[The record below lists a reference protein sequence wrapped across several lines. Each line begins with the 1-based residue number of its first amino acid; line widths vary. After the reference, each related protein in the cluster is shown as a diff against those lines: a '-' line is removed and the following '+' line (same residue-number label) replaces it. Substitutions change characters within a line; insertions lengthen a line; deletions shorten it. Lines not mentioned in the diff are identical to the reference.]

1 MIKEKNNIEHIDNL
15 DNNSF
20 FYKVQQL
27 FSQNIFTWSHML
39 YQKIYTRWHILRYA
53 SKSVPALLIAQM
65 LNIRGT

>member
-27 FSQNIFTWSHML
+27 FSQNIFT
-39 YQKIYTRWHILRYA
+39 
-53 SKSVPALLIAQM
+53 
-65 LNIRGT
+65 